1 MSSLA
6 VPSKPRLSGPD
17 KAAAFLLLAGKEAA
31 TRLADY
37 FSEEELRAVFVAAER
52 LKSLTVEEMEA
63 LVEEFHGE
71 FARNGMIKTA
81 GSVESLFSDMRPGE
95 DFSEFVSG
103 TAKKD
108 VKPAAPSE
116 PPTWSQI
123 AGLGSEL
130 VVDFL
135 REEHPQTS
143 AYLLSRIDQ
152 TFAARVLDELP
163 DELCNAIVLRLV
175 DIEPVDHPILAE
187 VDRLILQSFTD
198 KQDDEVDGEAM
209 ERVAGVVNEL
219 SVERVGKIL
228 DLLKGT
234 NEAKAEMIRKF
245 LFRFEGVET
254 LERQDRAILFDGW
267 AAEDI
272 ARALF
277 GASDSLKE
285 SVLDVLSQRNR
296 RSVENEMSEANFSE
310 DVIQETRRKIA
321 KQAVMLSRE
330 GRIRLTAPD

>member
-6 VPSKPRLSGPD
+6 VSSKPSLSGPD

-52 LKSLTVEEMEA
+52 LQSLTVEEMEA
-63 LVEEFHGE
+63 LVEEFRAE
-71 FARNGMIKTA
+71 FTRNGMIKTP
-81 GSVESLFSDMRPGE
+81 GRVESLFSDMRPGE
-95 DFSEFVSG
+95 DFNEFVTG
-103 TAKKD
+103 GGKKETRP
-108 VKPAAPSE
+108 VVTEA
-116 PPTWSQI
+116 PTWAQI

-130 VVDFL
+130 VVNFL
-135 REEHPQTS
+135 KEEHPQTG

-175 DIEPVDHPILAE
+175 DIDPVEHPIMID
-187 VDRLILQSFTD
+187 VGKMILECFTE
-198 KQDDEVDGEAM
+198 KQDEELDGEAL

-219 SVERVGKIL
+219 SAERVGKVL
-228 DLLKGT
+228 DMLKGA
-234 NEAKAEMIRKF
+234 NEAKADMIRKF
-245 LFRFEGVET
+245 LFRFEAVEG

-267 AAEDI
+267 SAEDI
-272 ARALF
+272 AKALF

-285 SVLDVLSQRNR
+285 CVLDVLSQRNR
-296 RSVENEMSEANFSE
+296 RSVENEMSEANFKEE
-310 DVIQETRRKIA
+310 DVLDTRRRIA
-321 KQAVMLSRE
+321 KRAVTLSRD
-330 GRIRLTAPD
+330 GKIRLTASD